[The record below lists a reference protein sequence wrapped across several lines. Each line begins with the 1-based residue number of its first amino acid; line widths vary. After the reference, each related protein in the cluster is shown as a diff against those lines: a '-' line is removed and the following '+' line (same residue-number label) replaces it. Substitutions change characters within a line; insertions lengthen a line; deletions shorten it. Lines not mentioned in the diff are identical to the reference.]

1 MYATSCMI
9 PVIKSPK
16 DYQAYRISP
25 NDSNRLAIIFDTAS
39 ANTSLTCC
47 VEIFDVG
54 GKTPP
59 NRHQLAVELFFVLK
73 GEGIASCDGKV
84 VRIKAGDSLLVPATS
99 THVIENIGYGRLY
112 TLTIMVPNED
122 FAELIRSGTP
132 VELDEEDMAV
142 LGRVDSLM
150 PCKV

>member
-1 MYATSCMI
+1 MNKSSCVI
-9 PVIKSPK
+9 PVIKSPQ

-25 NDSNRLAIIFDTAS
+25 NDTNRLAIVFDSAI

-54 GKTPP
+54 GQTPP
-59 NRHQLAVELFFVLK
+59 NRHSFAVEMFFILK
-73 GEGIASCDGKV
+73 GEGVAICDGKKIP
-84 VRIKAGDSLLVPATS
+84 IKTGDSLLVPPTGIHLIKNTGS
-99 THVIENIGYGRLY
+99 SRLY

-122 FAELIRSGTP
+122 FAELIRSGIP

-142 LGRVDSLM
+142 LGRLAS
-150 PCKV
+150 

>member
-1 MYATSCMI
+1 MRATRCVI

-25 NDSNRLAIIFDTAS
+25 HDTNRLAIVFDPAM

-59 NRHQLAVELFFVLK
+59 NRHQLAVEMFFILK
-73 GEGIASCDGKV
+73 GEGLAICDGKSV
-84 VRIKAGDSLLVPATS
+84 QIKAGDSLLVPPTG
-99 THVIENIGYGRLY
+99 THLIKNTGSSRLY

-122 FAELIRSGTP
+122 FAELIRSGIP

-142 LGRVDSLM
+142 LGRLDGLIQN
-150 PCKV
+150 